1 MTPQQNPRKLVKY
14 EPRKLSKT
22 GRPMVP
28 ALIADAG
35 ERAGQR
41 FLEFF
46 TAEIRNRNTRLAY
59 GRAVLPFLKWCEA
72 HVRRAAGTQTR
83 KPTVLAESPRR
94 SRTGAQTSVGH
105 AAREEGT
112 QAQDPTRQTVTEV
125 NRSSD
130 YRCEPVGRGNSRRHS

>member
-22 GRPMVP
+22 GRPIVP

-41 FLEFF
+41 FVEFF

-59 GRAVLPFLKWCEA
+59 GRAVLPFLEWCEERGRELHEVDPVMVA
-72 HVRRAAGTQTR
+72 AYIEDRVAGKTLRVYTLSSPAGQIRSQRRL
-83 KPTVLAESPRR
+83 PSR
-94 SRTGAQTSVGH
+94 S
-105 AAREEGT
+105 
-112 QAQDPTRQTVTEV
+112 DPALC
-125 NRSSD
+125 
-130 YRCEPVGRGNSRRHS
+130 YPVKLW